1 MKKLSGA
8 DWVREFPG
16 SSSTADLSMQFCPGV
31 ERFIKAL
38 KKAGASV
45 NISATLRPPERAY
58 LMHWAWMLSNK
69 KVTPEKIPSYRG
81 IPIEWNHQ
89 TNEKSVIA
97 AKNMVNAYGMQRLHI
112 APALNSR
119 HTEGNAIDMDISWS
133 GILKIEDAKGEM
145 VEIEKRPSNGM
156 NVELHKVAKT
166 YGVVKFSGGMGDAP
180 HWSTDGR

>member
-38 KKAGASV
+38 KKAGARV

-69 KVTPEKIPSYRG
+69 KVTPEKSLP
-81 IPIEWNHQ
+81 
-89 TNEKSVIA
+89 IA
-97 AKNMVNAYGMQRLHI
+97 ASL
-112 APALNSR
+112 
-119 HTEGNAIDMDISWS
+119 
-133 GILKIEDAKGEM
+133 
-145 VEIEKRPSNGM
+145 SNGTTRPM
-156 NVELHKVAKT
+156 RKVSLLPKI
-166 YGVVKFSGGMGDAP
+166 
-180 HWSTDGR
+180 W